1 MNKLEYGLSMEEEAL
16 QWMLEHYPTL
26 MPQSRNYRWKGG
38 EIDLVFEDE
47 ETREL
52 VFVEVRARQ
61 LDALVDPISS
71 ITYPKQRKLCR
82 TIEHYLARYNGNAES
97 VRIDF
102 LGWDG
107 ENWIHLK
114 NVILPVSSRLQ

>member
-1 MNKLEYGLSMEEEAL
+1 MNRLEYGLAMEEEAL
-16 QWMLEHYPTL
+16 KWMIDRYPSL
-26 MPQSRNYRWKGG
+26 VPQSRNYRWKGG

-47 ETREL
+47 DTREL
-52 VFVEVRARQ
+52 VFVEVRARR
-61 LDALVDPISS
+61 LDALVDPIAS

-82 TIEHYLARYNGNAES
+82 TIEHYLARYQGDAKS

-107 ENWIHLK
+107 KNWTHLK
-114 NVILPVSSRLQ
+114 NVILPVSSRVQ